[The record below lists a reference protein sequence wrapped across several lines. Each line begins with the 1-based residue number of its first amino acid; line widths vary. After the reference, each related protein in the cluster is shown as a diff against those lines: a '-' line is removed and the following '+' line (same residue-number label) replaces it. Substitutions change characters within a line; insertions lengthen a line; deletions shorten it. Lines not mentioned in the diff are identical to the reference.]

1 MKRRPPNKPR
11 KIGLLGGSFNP
22 AHLGHKKMSLFALR
36 ALKLDEIWWLVSP
49 QNPLKKSDDMAPL
62 STRLKQARKIGAH
75 PKIKIKNLESQ
86 MGTRYSIDTITQ
98 IQKKFPNPQFI
109 WLMGSDNLAGF
120 DRWRKWR
127 QIARRIPIAIINR
140 PPIGK
145 ASLKSEAAVALKKYR
160 ITSKTDFAAQKPP
173 AWTYLTGFADK
184 RSASRIRAKK
194 PRKWWL

>member
-1 MKRRPPNKPR
+1 MSKPK

-22 AHLGHKKMSLFALR
+22 AHLGHKRMSLFALR
-36 ALKLDEIWWLVSP
+36 ALGLDEIWWLVSP

-62 STRLKQARKIGAH
+62 SARLKQARKIGAH
-75 PKIKIKNLESQ
+75 KKIKVKNLESQ
-86 MGTRYSIDTITQ
+86 MGTRYSIDTIAR
-98 IQKKFPNPQFI
+98 IQKKFAGHQFV

-120 DRWRKWR
+120 NRWRKWR
-127 QIARRIPIAIINR
+127 QIARRIPIAVINR

-145 ASLKSEAAVALKKYR
+145 ASLKSKAGMELGVHR
-160 ITSKTDFAAQKPP
+160 TTSKTALAGQKPP

-184 RSASRIRAKK
+184 RSATQIRAKK